1 MDKQETFCQPGPE
14 RLNNLGSPSDDIRMF
29 VCDKLTRGHPHL
41 YMNNTGQVPRTR
53 QSAFIE
59 TDAPGRASRRHCI
72 APLLFRRAGIRCI
85 PSMSPSMA
93 DAVRPRPWRR
103 YACLCSP
110 AAARVRSSP
119 CAGRTSILASMSS
132 ASPTPSPVPVQ
143 FSSRRRRFSCSERC
157 RDGRT
162 VPGCFPA
169 TIGMDA
175 SAPTP
180 STMSGNPPGQGG
192 TGGRSPARPPT
203 QLRLPRP
210 GAR

>member
-1 MDKQETFCQPGPE
+1 MPQHLSHRISRNAKPTCRLSLAQPF
-14 RLNNLGSPSDDIRMF
+14 NMA
-29 VCDKLTRGHPHL
+29 
-41 YMNNTGQVPRTR
+41 R
-53 QSAFIE
+53 QSNTQIKLHGVHPPAFHPLK
-59 TDAPGRASRRHCI
+59 DRRLQVAAFCSAPQSGLARR
-72 APLLFRRAGIRCI
+72 FRGLVCHRRTHRCI